1 MTAPR
6 GRAWLSYG
14 GLVLL
19 ALFAGLPLI
28 VFAFNAFKS
37 DVELGTNP
45 LGPPT
50 SPTASNFSEAWSRG
64 QLSTGLENSA
74 VLVVG
79 TVLGVWFCA
88 GLAAYSLARIN
99 PPGSR
104 VVVGYLLIVI
114 TLPVQMFLIPLFF
127 LWTRLNLYDTLPG
140 LILIYIALNT
150 PFATIL
156 LRTFLASIP
165 HEIDEAARIDGAS
178 EWQTATRVVLPL
190 AWPGFMTVG
199 LVTGLAV
206 YNELLFAVIFIS
218 TPDKLPIS
226 TAFLQFQQGHSRLW
240 GITDAAGIIMV
251 LPVIVFFLTMQR
263 RFVLGLTSS
272 GVKG

>member
-1 MTAPR
+1 VTALR
-6 GRAWLSYG
+6 GRARLSYG

-74 VLVVG
+74 VLVAG

-104 VVVGYLLIVI
+104 VIVGYLLIVI
-114 TLPVQMFLIPLFF
+114 TLPVQMFLVPLFF
-127 LWTRLNLYDTLPG
+127 LWTRLN
-140 LILIYIALNT
+140 
-150 PFATIL
+150 
-156 LRTFLASIP
+156 LASIP

-178 EWQTATRVVLPL
+178 EWQTATRVVFPL

-263 RFVLGLTSS
+263 RFVLGLTAS